1 MKRTLAAAALAAFV
15 MIVLAGTSQRPVQ
28 AAPPASVAAAPAPV
42 ERVFTSLLA
51 AIKADDYAAFVT
63 DAQPAFKAALTKPM
77 LDEVNAQFA
86 PRIKQGYKV
95 VYLGQLSQHGYQV
108 YLWKLS
114 YTGGGDDSLASLSLK
129 AGKVGGFFI
138 N

>member
-1 MKRTLAAAALAAFV
+1 MNSTIIAALA
-15 MIVLAGTSQRPVQ
+15 VLAVSVLPRPVQ
-28 AAPPASVAAAPAPV
+28 AATSAAAVAPAPA

-51 AIKADDYAAFVT
+51 AIKTDDYAAFVA
-63 DAQPAFKAALTKPM
+63 DGEPALKAALTKPM

-86 PRIKQGYKV
+86 PRMKQGYRT
-95 VYLGQLSQHGYQV
+95 VYLGELNQKGYQV